1 MHVEPL
7 LVFVNFMYYVCF
19 VTHIFVCHNYHPT
32 PLNILLRTI
41 TRFSTSI
48 HYYCIIITSAFI
60 KYTNLLQL
68 NIFLA
73 VFSSAT
79 PEPQVHLTT
88 AFFFFLPAP
97 PPSAQ
102 YNPSCLHASA
112 SGYSLANADTG
123 LGGGA
128 AGMGSVIWRKKG
140 MIWRVNWTCLKWGV
154 REIALIFV

>member
-1 MHVEPL
+1 
-7 LVFVNFMYYVCF
+7 MYYVCF
-19 VTHIFVCHNYHPT
+19 YISKVFSLIFLSVPRTLSIYYYYT
-32 PLNILLRTI
+32 YTI
-41 TRFSTSI
+41 TRISTST
-48 HYYCIIITSAFI
+48 HYYCIIISSPFI
-60 KYTNLLQL
+60 NYTNLLQL
-68 NIFLA
+68 NIILS

-79 PEPQVHLTT
+79 PEPRVHLTT